1 MSHPDRSLSGRTKPI
16 TIAALSF
23 SALMIAAA
31 LAPEHLG
38 NINPDQALKGPL
50 DVFPFG
56 TDTRGRALI
65 DYATQ
70 GARVVAL
77 PALAAGV
84 LVGLFGVVGGILRC
98 VGSERVNALLQA
110 FSEVVGALPRM
121 VVILV
126 VALLVPR
133 DHRSLLPLALTW
145 AVLAAPGA
153 MDEAAAVAERL
164 GGSRF
169 VEALRAHGYSAGR
182 IFLVHVVG
190 YNLRPVVVR
199 QGAET
204 MMHVVFL
211 EIALSYLALA
221 ENQPSFT
228 HGDALMSW
236 ADLLKLGYPSL
247 IPSLG
252 YDSGHALVLAL
263 GLLGVVTAMAIAIG
277 RAARAR

>member
-1 MSHPDRSLSGRTKPI
+1 MNRRLPLAVAAISLGALLG
-16 TIAALSF
+16 AAVV
-23 SALMIAAA
+23 
-31 LAPEHLG
+31 APEHLG
-38 NINPDQALKGPL
+38 SIRPELALKGPL
-50 DVFPFG
+50 DVLPFG
-56 TDTRGRALI
+56 TDTRGRALW

-70 GARVVAL
+70 GASVVAL
-77 PALAAGV
+77 PALSAGIIV
-84 LVGLFGVVGGILRC
+84 ALFGIMGGLLRC
-98 VGSERVNALLQA
+98 VGSERVNAMIQW
-110 FSEVVGALPRM
+110 FSEIVGALPRM

-133 DHRSLLPLALTW
+133 DSRSLFPLAWTW
-145 AVLAAPGA
+145 AILAAPGA
-153 MDEAAAVAERL
+153 MDEAAAVAGRL

-169 VEALRAHGYSAGR
+169 VEALRAHGYSAPR
-182 IFLVHVVG
+182 IFLIHVVG
-190 YNLRPVVVR
+190 FNLRPVVVR

-228 HGDALMSW
+228 HADSLKSW

-247 IPSLG
+247 IPSLD
-252 YDSGHALVLAL
+252 YHSGHALWLAL
-263 GLLGVVTAMAIAIG
+263 GLLGLVALMAIAIG